1 MVMVNVFPVNV
12 LMASVVRVRV
22 RVNVWRVAKRRP
34 VKAMDSVAMSPWG
47 VIQTTSAET
56 MDKPAVA
63 SMEAA
68 VMADAPSTI
77 PAPSVRLRFAMAM
90 MFLEFE
96 PVVAVVPVSITEVWS
111 RIVVLIHVVMHL
123 V

>member
-1 MVMVNVFPVNV
+1 MVF
-12 LMASVVRVRV
+12 AVRVRV
-22 RVNVWRVAKRRP
+22 KVNVWRVAKRRP

-68 VMADAPSTI
+68 VMAAVPSTRA
-77 PAPSVRLRFAMAM
+77 APSVRLRFATAM

-96 PVVAVVPVSITEVWS
+96 PVVAVVPVLITEAWS
-111 RIVVLIHVVMHL
+111 RIVALIHVVMHL